1 MISGKFLY
9 LYKTL
14 TAMEKGFIAKALHF
28 ITFDVWSIN
37 RKKIS
42 ERNFKLIRLL
52 QIIILSGKGFL
63 QKRCVEKA
71 SALTYYTILSL
82 VPLIA
87 MAFGIAKGFGF
98 DKYMEEYLISFF
110 ADKQDIVDMILEFS
124 DSLLAKTQ
132 GGLIAGI
139 GIVVLLWSVIKVM
152 GNIEGAFNEIW
163 SVDKQRTITRKV
175 SDYLTIVLLAPFCLI
190 ISYSVT
196 SYITDWISETA
207 LSVAWVNRFYGL
219 ISFGMNL
226 LPYSLLWFAFALL
239 YLVMPNTKVQFKA
252 AFISGI
258 ITGIAFQIVQY
269 FYFKFQIGVSNY
281 NAIYGSFAA
290 IPLFLVW
297 LQMSWTIILIGAG
310 MAYSIQNVKNFEY
323 ELEVTQL
330 STTLKMKLALLIL
343 NSITTQFKKELP
355 AQTSLQISE
364 SIDLP
369 HRITKMIL
377 NTLETAGL
385 IHEVKTEDE
394 KTFAYAPA
402 FRIDNMN
409 IEYCMK
415 RILDSGINTIEFKDD
430 ATFHKI
436 SDLVDKFQIPENT
449 EITKLGDL

>member
-1 MISGKFLY
+1 MAKQ
-9 LYKTL
+9 
-14 TAMEKGFIAKALHF
+14 EKGLIAKILHF
-28 ITFDVWSIN
+28 VTVEVWSIN
-37 RKKIS
+37 KKKIS
-42 ERNFKLIRLL
+42 DRKFKLIRLL
-52 QIIILSGKGFL
+52 QIIILSVKAFL

-71 SALTYYTILSL
+71 SALTYYTVLSL
-82 VPLIA
+82 VPLAA
-87 MAFGIAKGFGF
+87 MAYGIAKGFGF
-98 DKYMEEYLISFF
+98 DQYMENYLISLFS
-110 ADKQDIVDMILEFS
+110 DKQDIVDMILEFS
-124 DSLLAKTQ
+124 ESMLARTQ
-132 GGLIAGI
+132 GGLIAGV

-152 GNIEGAFNEIW
+152 SNIESAFNEIW

-175 SDYLTIVLLAPFCLI
+175 SDYITIVLLAPFCLI

-196 SYITDWISETA
+196 SYITDWIAETA
-207 LSVAWVNRFYGL
+207 LSVEWVNRFNGL

-226 LPYSLLWFAFALL
+226 LPYSLLWFGFALL
-239 YLVMPNTKVQFKA
+239 YIVMPNTKVQFKA

-258 ITGIAFQIVQY
+258 VTGIAFQIVQY

-297 LQMSWTIILIGAG
+297 LQMSWTIILVGAG

-330 STTLKMKLALLIL
+330 STGLKTKLALLIL
-343 NSITTQFKKELP
+343 HSITEQFKKELP
-355 AQTSLQISE
+355 PQTSLEISE

-377 NTLETAGL
+377 TTMTNAGL
-385 IHEVKTEDE
+385 IHEVKTNDE

-409 IEYCMK
+409 IEHCIR
-415 RILDSGINTIEFKDD
+415 RIQNAGINEIEFKDD
-430 ATFHKI
+430 ETFHKI
-436 SDLVDKFQIPENT
+436 SKIVDEFKIPQNI
-449 EITKLGDL
+449 EITKI

>member
-1 MISGKFLY
+1 MAKQ
-9 LYKTL
+9 
-14 TAMEKGFIAKALHF
+14 EKGLIAKILHF
-28 ITFDVWSIN
+28 ITVEVWSIN
-37 RKKIS
+37 KKKIS
-42 ERNFKLIRLL
+42 DKKFKWIRLL
-52 QIIILSGKGFL
+52 QIVILSGKGFL

-71 SALTYYTILSL
+71 SALTYYTVLSL
-82 VPLIA
+82 VPLAA
-87 MAFGIAKGFGF
+87 MAYGIAKGFGF
-98 DKYMEEYLISFF
+98 DQYLEDYLISLFS
-110 ADKQDIVDMILEFS
+110 DKQDIVDMILEFS
-124 DSLLAKTQ
+124 ESMLARTQ
-132 GGLIAGI
+132 GGLIAGV

-152 GNIEGAFNEIW
+152 SNIESAFNEIW
-163 SVDKQRTITRKV
+163 SVDKQRTITRKL
-175 SDYLTIVLLAPFCLI
+175 SDYITIVLLAPFCLI

-196 SYITDWISETA
+196 SYITDWIAETA
-207 LSVAWVNRFYGL
+207 LSVEWVNRFNGL
-219 ISFGMNL
+219 ISFGLNL

-239 YLVMPNTKVQFKA
+239 YIVMPNTKVQFKA

-297 LQMSWTIILIGAG
+297 LQMSWTIILVGAG

-330 STTLKMKLALLIL
+330 STGLKTKLALLIL
-343 NSITTQFKKELP
+343 HSITEQFKKELP
-355 AQTSLQISE
+355 PQTSLEISE

-377 NTLETAGL
+377 TTMTNAGL
-385 IHEVKTEDE
+385 IHEVKTDDE

-409 IEYCMK
+409 IEHCIR
-415 RILDSGINTIEFKDD
+415 RIQNAGINEIEFKDD
-430 ATFHKI
+430 ETFHKI
-436 SDLVDKFQIPENT
+436 SAIVDGFKIPEN
-449 EITKLGDL
+449 I

>member
-1 MISGKFLY
+1 MAKQ
-9 LYKTL
+9 
-14 TAMEKGFIAKALHF
+14 EKGLIAKILHF
-28 ITFDVWSIN
+28 VTVEVWSIN
-37 RKKIS
+37 KKKIS
-42 ERNFKLIRLL
+42 ERKFKFIRLL
-52 QIIILSGKGFL
+52 QIIILSVKAFL

-71 SALTYYTILSL
+71 SALTYYTVLSL
-82 VPLIA
+82 VPLAA
-87 MAFGIAKGFGF
+87 MAYGIAKGFGF
-98 DKYMEEYLISFF
+98 DQYMEEYLISLFS
-110 ADKQDIVDMILEFS
+110 DKQDVVDMILDFS
-124 DSLLAKTQ
+124 ESMLARTQ
-132 GGLIAGI
+132 GGLIAGV

-152 GNIEGAFNEIW
+152 SNIESAFNEIW
-163 SVDKQRTITRKV
+163 SVDKQRTITRKL
-175 SDYLTIVLLAPFCLI
+175 SDYITIVLLAPFCLI

-196 SYITDWISETA
+196 SYITDWVANMA
-207 LSVAWVNRFYGL
+207 LTIDWVNRFNGL

-226 LPYSLLWFAFALL
+226 LPYSLLWFSFALL
-239 YLVMPNTKVQFKA
+239 YIVMPNTKVQFKA

-297 LQMSWTIILIGAG
+297 LQMSWTIILVGAG

-330 STTLKMKLALLIL
+330 STGLKTKLALLIL
-343 NSITTQFKKELP
+343 HSITEQFKKELP
-355 AQTSLQISE
+355 PQTSLEISE

-377 NTLETAGL
+377 TTMTNAGL
-385 IHEVKTEDE
+385 IHEVKTDDE

-409 IEYCMK
+409 IEHCIR
-415 RILDSGINTIEFKDD
+415 RIQNAGINEIEFKDD
-430 ATFHKI
+430 ETFHKI
-436 SDLVDKFQIPENT
+436 SAIVDGFKIPENT
-449 EITKLGDL
+449 EITNI

>member
-1 MISGKFLY
+1 MAKQ
-9 LYKTL
+9 
-14 TAMEKGFIAKALHF
+14 EKGLIAKILHF
-28 ITFDVWSIN
+28 VTVEVWSIN
-37 RKKIS
+37 KKKIS
-42 ERNFKLIRLL
+42 ERKFKFIRLL
-52 QIIILSGKGFL
+52 QIIILSVKAFL

-71 SALTYYTILSL
+71 SALTYYTVLSL
-82 VPLIA
+82 VPLAA
-87 MAFGIAKGFGF
+87 MAYGIAKGFGF
-98 DKYMEEYLISFF
+98 DQYLEDYLISLFS
-110 ADKQDIVDMILEFS
+110 DKQDIVDMILEFS
-124 DSLLAKTQ
+124 ESMLARTQ
-132 GGLIAGI
+132 GGLIAGV

-152 GNIEGAFNEIW
+152 SNIESAFNEIW
-163 SVDKQRTITRKV
+163 SVDKQRTITRKL
-175 SDYLTIVLLAPFCLI
+175 SDYITIVLLAPFCLI

-196 SYITDWISETA
+196 SYITDWIAETA
-207 LSVAWVNRFYGL
+207 LSVEWVNRFNGL
-219 ISFGMNL
+219 ISFGLNL

-239 YLVMPNTKVQFKA
+239 YIVMPNTKVQFKA

-297 LQMSWTIILIGAG
+297 LQMSWTIILVGAG

-330 STTLKMKLALLIL
+330 STGLKTKLALLIL
-343 NSITTQFKKELP
+343 HSITEQFKKELP
-355 AQTSLQISE
+355 PQTSLEISE

-377 NTLETAGL
+377 TTMTNAGL
-385 IHEVKTEDE
+385 IHEVKTDDE

-409 IEYCMK
+409 IEHCIR
-415 RILDSGINTIEFKDD
+415 RIQNAGINEIEFKDD
-430 ATFHKI
+430 ETFHKI
-436 SDLVDKFQIPENT
+436 SAIVDGFKIPENI
-449 EITKLGDL
+449 EINNI

>member
-1 MISGKFLY
+1 MAKQ
-9 LYKTL
+9 
-14 TAMEKGFIAKALHF
+14 EKGLIARILHF
-28 ITFDVWSIN
+28 ITVEVWSIN
-37 RKKIS
+37 KKKIS
-42 ERNFKLIRLL
+42 ERKFKLIRLL
-52 QIIILSGKGFL
+52 QIVILSGKGFL

-71 SALTYYTILSL
+71 SALTYYTVLSL
-82 VPLIA
+82 VPLAA

-98 DKYMEEYLISFF
+98 DKYMEDYLISLFS
-110 ADKQDIVDMILEFS
+110 DKQDIVDMILEFS
-124 DSLLAKTQ
+124 DSMLARTQ

-152 GNIEGAFNEIW
+152 GNIESAFNEIW
-163 SVDKQRTITRKV
+163 SVDKQRTITRKL
-175 SDYLTIVLLAPFCLI
+175 SDYITIVLLAPFCLI

-196 SYITDWISETA
+196 SYITDWIAETA
-207 LSVAWVNRFYGL
+207 LSVEWVNRFNGL

-239 YLVMPNTKVQFKA
+239 YIVMPNTKVQFKA
-252 AFISGI
+252 AIISGI

-330 STTLKMKLALLIL
+330 STGLKTKLALLIL
-343 NSITTQFKKELP
+343 HSITEQFKKELP
-355 AQTSLQISE
+355 PQTSLEISE

-377 NTLETAGL
+377 TTMENAGL
-385 IHEVKTEDE
+385 IHEVKTDDE

-409 IEYCMK
+409 IEHCIR
-415 RILDSGINTIEFKDD
+415 RIQNAGINDLEFRDD
-430 ATFHKI
+430 ETFHKI
-436 SDLVDKFQIPENT
+436 STIVDEFKIPQNI
-449 EITKLGDL
+449 EITNI

>member
-1 MISGKFLY
+1 MY
-9 LYKTL
+9 V
-14 TAMEKGFIAKALHF
+14 AMAKQEKGLIAKILHF
-28 ITFDVWSIN
+28 VTVEVWSIN
-37 RKKIS
+37 KKKIS
-42 ERNFKLIRLL
+42 ERKFKFIRLL
-52 QIIILSGKGFL
+52 QIIILSVKAFL

-71 SALTYYTILSL
+71 SALTYYTVLSL
-82 VPLIA
+82 VPLAA
-87 MAFGIAKGFGF
+87 MAYGIAKGFGF
-98 DKYMEEYLISFF
+98 DHYLEEYLISLFS
-110 ADKQDIVDMILEFS
+110 DKQDIVDMILEFS
-124 DSLLAKTQ
+124 ESMLARTQ
-132 GGLIAGI
+132 GGIIAGV

-152 GNIEGAFNEIW
+152 SNIESAFNEIW
-163 SVDKQRTITRKV
+163 SVDKQRTITRKL
-175 SDYLTIVLLAPFCLI
+175 SDYITIVLLAPFCLI

-196 SYITDWISETA
+196 SHITDWVANMA
-207 LSVAWVNRFYGL
+207 LTIDWVNRFNGL

-239 YLVMPNTKVQFKA
+239 YIVMPNTKVQFKA

-258 ITGIAFQIVQY
+258 VTGIAFQIVQY

-297 LQMSWTIILIGAG
+297 LQMSWTIILVGAG

-330 STTLKMKLALLIL
+330 STGLKTKLALLIL
-343 NSITTQFKKELP
+343 HSITNQFKQELP
-355 AQTSLQISE
+355 PQTSLEISE

-377 NTLETAGL
+377 TTMTNAGL
-385 IHEVKTEDE
+385 IHEVKTDDE

-409 IEYCMK
+409 IEHCIR
-415 RILDSGINTIEFKDD
+415 RIQNAGINDIEFKDD
-430 ATFHKI
+430 ETFHKI
-436 SDLVDKFQIPENT
+436 SAIVDGFKIPENT
-449 EITKLGDL
+449 EITNI

>member
-1 MISGKFLY
+1 MK
-9 LYKTL
+9 KD
-14 TAMEKGFIAKALHF
+14 KKQGFISKVLNF

-37 RKKIS
+37 KKKIS
-42 ERNFKLIRLL
+42 DRNFKLIRLL
-52 QIIILSGKGFL
+52 QIIILSGKGFI
-63 QKRCVEKA
+63 QKRCIEKA
-71 SALTYYTILSL
+71 SALTYYTLLSL
-82 VPLIA
+82 VPLAA
-87 MAFGIAKGFGF
+87 MAFGIAKGFGL
-98 DKYMEEYLISFF
+98 DKYMEDYLISLFT
-110 ADKQDIVDMILEFS
+110 DKQEVVDMILNFS
-124 DSLLAKTQ
+124 ESMLARTQ

-152 GNIEGAFNEIW
+152 GNIESAFNEIW

-175 SDYLTIVLLAPFCLI
+175 SDYLTIVLLTPICLI

-196 SYITDWISETA
+196 SYITDWITETA
-207 LSVAWVNRFYGL
+207 LSVDWVNRFNGL

-226 LPYSLLWFAFALL
+226 IPYSLLWFAFALL
-239 YLVMPNTKVQFKA
+239 YIVIPNTKVQFKA

-258 ITGIAFQIVQY
+258 VTGIAFQIVQY

-290 IPLFLVW
+290 IPLFIVW

-330 STTLKMKLALLIL
+330 STALKTKLALLIL
-343 NSITTQFKKELP
+343 HSIAEQFKKELP
-355 AQTSLQISE
+355 PQTSLEISE

-377 NTLETAGL
+377 ITMENAGL
-385 IHEVKTEDE
+385 IHEVKTDDE

-409 IEYCMK
+409 IEHCIRK
-415 RILDSGINTIEFKDD
+415 IQNAGINEIEFKDD
-430 ATFHKI
+430 ETFHKI
-436 SDLVDKFQIPENT
+436 SEIVDNFKIPENI
-449 EITKLGDL
+449 EIVNL

>member
-1 MISGKFLY
+1 MAKQ
-9 LYKTL
+9 
-14 TAMEKGFIAKALHF
+14 EKGLIAKILHF
-28 ITFDVWSIN
+28 VTVEVWSIN
-37 RKKIS
+37 KKKIS
-42 ERNFKLIRLL
+42 ERKFKFIRLL
-52 QIIILSGKGFL
+52 QIIILSVKAFL

-71 SALTYYTILSL
+71 SALTYYTVLSL
-82 VPLIA
+82 VPLAA
-87 MAFGIAKGFGF
+87 MAYGIAKGFGF
-98 DKYMEEYLISFF
+98 DQYMEEYLISLFS
-110 ADKQDIVDMILEFS
+110 DKQDIVDMILEFS
-124 DSLLAKTQ
+124 ESMLARTQ
-132 GGLIAGI
+132 GGLIAGV

-152 GNIEGAFNEIW
+152 SNIESAFNEIW
-163 SVDKQRTITRKV
+163 SVDKQRTITRKL
-175 SDYLTIVLLAPFCLI
+175 SDYITIVLLAPFCLI

-196 SYITDWISETA
+196 SYITDWVANMA
-207 LSVAWVNRFYGL
+207 LTIDWVNRFNGL

-226 LPYSLLWFAFALL
+226 LPYSLLWFSFALL
-239 YLVMPNTKVQFKA
+239 YIVMPNTKVQFKA

-297 LQMSWTIILIGAG
+297 LQMSWTIILVGAG

-330 STTLKMKLALLIL
+330 STGLKTKLALLIL
-343 NSITTQFKKELP
+343 HSITEQFKKELP
-355 AQTSLQISE
+355 PQTSLEISE

-377 NTLETAGL
+377 TTMTNAGL
-385 IHEVKTEDE
+385 IHEVKTDDE

-409 IEYCMK
+409 IEHCIR
-415 RILDSGINTIEFKDD
+415 RIQNAGINEIEFKDD
-430 ATFHKI
+430 ETFHKI
-436 SDLVDKFQIPENT
+436 STIVDGFKIPENI
-449 EITKLGDL
+449 EINNI

>member
-1 MISGKFLY
+1 MAKQ
-9 LYKTL
+9 
-14 TAMEKGFIAKALHF
+14 EKGLIAKILHF
-28 ITFDVWSIN
+28 VTVEVWSIN
-37 RKKIS
+37 KKKIS
-42 ERNFKLIRLL
+42 ERKFKFIRLL
-52 QIIILSGKGFL
+52 QIIILSVKAFL

-71 SALTYYTILSL
+71 SALTYYTVLSL
-82 VPLIA
+82 VPLAA
-87 MAFGIAKGFGF
+87 MAYGIAKGFGF
-98 DKYMEEYLISFF
+98 DQYMEEYLISLFS
-110 ADKQDIVDMILEFS
+110 DKQDIVDMILDFS
-124 DSLLAKTQ
+124 ESMLARTQ
-132 GGLIAGI
+132 GGLIAGV

-152 GNIEGAFNEIW
+152 SNIESAFNEIW
-163 SVDKQRTITRKV
+163 SVDKQRTITRKL
-175 SDYLTIVLLAPFCLI
+175 SDYITIVLLAPFCLI

-196 SYITDWISETA
+196 SYITDWVANMA
-207 LSVAWVNRFYGL
+207 LTIDWVNRFNGL

-226 LPYSLLWFAFALL
+226 LPYSLLWFSFALL
-239 YLVMPNTKVQFKA
+239 YIVMPNTKVQFKA

-297 LQMSWTIILIGAG
+297 LQMSWTIILVGAG

-330 STTLKMKLALLIL
+330 STGLKTKLALLIL
-343 NSITTQFKKELP
+343 HSITEQFKKELP
-355 AQTSLQISE
+355 PQTSLEISE

-377 NTLETAGL
+377 TTMTNAGL
-385 IHEVKTEDE
+385 IHEVKTDDE

-409 IEYCMK
+409 IEHCIR
-415 RILDSGINTIEFKDD
+415 RIQNAGINEIEFKDD
-430 ATFHKI
+430 ETFHKI
-436 SDLVDKFQIPENT
+436 SAIVDGFKIPENT
-449 EITKLGDL
+449 EITNI

>member
-1 MISGKFLY
+1 MAKQ
-9 LYKTL
+9 
-14 TAMEKGFIAKALHF
+14 EKGLIAKILHF
-28 ITFDVWSIN
+28 VTVEVWSIN
-37 RKKIS
+37 KKKIS
-42 ERNFKLIRLL
+42 ERKFKFIRLL
-52 QIIILSGKGFL
+52 QIIILSVKAFL

-71 SALTYYTILSL
+71 SALTYYTVLSL
-82 VPLIA
+82 VPLAA
-87 MAFGIAKGFGF
+87 MAYGIAKGFGF
-98 DKYMEEYLISFF
+98 DQYMEEYLISLFS
-110 ADKQDIVDMILEFS
+110 DKQDIVDMILEFS
-124 DSLLAKTQ
+124 ASMLARTQ
-132 GGLIAGI
+132 GGLIAGV

-152 GNIEGAFNEIW
+152 SNIESAFNEIW
-163 SVDKQRTITRKV
+163 SVDKQRTITRKL
-175 SDYLTIVLLAPFCLI
+175 SDYITIVLLAPFCLI

-196 SYITDWISETA
+196 SYITDWVANMA
-207 LSVAWVNRFYGL
+207 LTVDWVNRFNGL

-226 LPYSLLWFAFALL
+226 LPYSLLWFSFALL
-239 YLVMPNTKVQFKA
+239 YIVMPNTKVQFKA

-297 LQMSWTIILIGAG
+297 LQMSWTIILVGAG

-330 STTLKMKLALLIL
+330 STGLKTKLALLIL
-343 NSITTQFKKELP
+343 HSITEQFKKELP
-355 AQTSLQISE
+355 PQTSLEISE

-377 NTLETAGL
+377 TTMTNAGL
-385 IHEVKTEDE
+385 IHEVKTDDE

-409 IEYCMK
+409 IEHCIR
-415 RILDSGINTIEFKDD
+415 RIQNAGINEIEFKDD
-430 ATFHKI
+430 ETFHKI
-436 SDLVDKFQIPENT
+436 SAIVDGFKIPENI
-449 EITKLGDL
+449 EINNI

>member
-1 MISGKFLY
+1 MAKQ
-9 LYKTL
+9 
-14 TAMEKGFIAKALHF
+14 EKGLIAKILHF
-28 ITFDVWSIN
+28 VTVEVWSIN
-37 RKKIS
+37 KKKIS
-42 ERNFKLIRLL
+42 DKKFKWIRLL
-52 QIIILSGKGFL
+52 QIVILSGKGFL

-71 SALTYYTILSL
+71 SALTYYTVLSL
-82 VPLIA
+82 VPLAA
-87 MAFGIAKGFGF
+87 MAYGIAKGFGF
-98 DKYMEEYLISFF
+98 DQYLEDYLISLFS
-110 ADKQDIVDMILEFS
+110 DKQDIVDMILEFS
-124 DSLLAKTQ
+124 ESMLARTQ
-132 GGLIAGI
+132 GGLIAGV

-152 GNIEGAFNEIW
+152 SNIESAFNEIW
-163 SVDKQRTITRKV
+163 SVDKQRTITRKL
-175 SDYLTIVLLAPFCLI
+175 SDYITIVLLAPFCLI

-196 SYITDWISETA
+196 SYITDWIAETA
-207 LSVAWVNRFYGL
+207 LSVEWVNRFNGL
-219 ISFGMNL
+219 ISFGLNL

-239 YLVMPNTKVQFKA
+239 YIVMPNTKVQFKA

-297 LQMSWTIILIGAG
+297 LQMSWTIILVGAG

-330 STTLKMKLALLIL
+330 STGLKTKLALLIL
-343 NSITTQFKKELP
+343 HSITEQFKKELP
-355 AQTSLQISE
+355 PQTSLEISE

-377 NTLETAGL
+377 TTMTNAGL
-385 IHEVKTEDE
+385 IHEEKTNDE

-409 IEYCMK
+409 IEYCIR
-415 RILDSGINTIEFKDD
+415 RIQNAGINEIEFKDD
-430 ATFHKI
+430 ETFHKI
-436 SDLVDKFQIPENT
+436 SAIVDGFKIPENI
-449 EITKLGDL
+449 EINNI